1 MKPRNR
7 NVMVWGC
14 FSASGIE
21 QLAVIDSTM
30 NQHHIK
36 VCLKIILGHLSKI
49 WSWYESGSFNGSW
62 SHSYLQIHQGMTQKG
77 EVGGLWNGLVKA
89 QFWISFQISAPF
101 LQEFEKSNTCKISN
115 IVYLKEFWKKEG
127 SKISTMIMSKIN
139 GWYSKCKLEV
149 VFSYLKKSLSTYYIY
164 LWSILIIKMLV

>member
-77 EVGGLWNGLVKA
+77 EVGVCGMALSKP
-89 QFWISFQISAPF
+89 SFESHFKSLPPF
-101 LQEFEKSNTCKISN
+101 YRNLKKVMRAKSQTLCIWRNFERKKGQKFKI
-115 IVYLKEFWKKEG
+115 F
-127 SKISTMIMSKIN
+127 MSKIN
-139 GWYSKCKLEV
+139 EWYSKCKPEV
-149 VFSYLKKSLSTYYIY
+149 VFSYLKKAFPLSTFIY
-164 LWSILIIKMLV
+164 DLY

>member
-14 FSASGIE
+14 FSASGTE

-77 EVGGLWNGLVKA
+77 EGGGCGMALSKP
-89 QFWISFQISAPF
+89 SFESHFKSLPLF
-101 LQEFEKSNTCKISN
+101 LQEFEKSNACKISN
-115 IVYLKEFWKKEG
+115 IVYLKEFWKKG
-127 SKISTMIMSKIN
+127 QKFKIFMSKIN
-139 GWYSKCKLEV
+139 GWYSKCKPEV
-149 VFSYLKKSLSTYYIY
+149 VFSYIKKAFPLSTFIY
-164 LWSILIIKMLV
+164 DLY

>member
-14 FSASGIE
+14 FSASGTE

-77 EVGGLWNGLVKA
+77 EGGGGGEWPCQSPVLNL
-89 QFWISFQISAPF
+89 
-101 LQEFEKSNTCKISN
+101 ISN
-115 IVYLKEFWKKEG
+115 LCPFFCRNLKKVMHAKSQTLCIWRNFERKKG
-127 SKISTMIMSKIN
+127 QKFKIFMSKIN
-139 GWYSKCKLEV
+139 GWYSKCKPEV
-149 VFSYLKKSLSTYYIY
+149 VFSYIKKAFPFSTFIY
-164 LWSILIIKMLV
+164 DLY